1 MIPEQIKKFVDSAAK
16 LPGIGPRQATR
27 LAFHLSSQGKAEISE
42 LAQAVLGLGGL
53 SVCATCFSS
62 TPNSELCSI
71 CSSPSRRKDLIAIV
85 EKETDLISLEKSK
98 KFDGRYLVLGE
109 IKKDGFLTT
118 VQKMRLKTVHD
129 AEEAILAVNPTTYG
143 DINASLIQQELKDSV
158 KKITRLGRGI
168 PTGGEIEFADEETLA
183 SALENRS

>member
-1 MIPEQIKKFVDSAAK
+1 MIPEPIKKFVDAAAK

-27 LAFHLSSQGKAEISE
+27 LAFHLSNQGQAEIAE
-42 LAQAVLGLGGL
+42 LAQAVTGLGSL
-53 SVCATCFSS
+53 SVCPICFAS
-62 TPNSELCSI
+62 TPNSGTCAI

-85 EKETDLISLEKSK
+85 EKETDLISVEKSK

-109 IKKDGFLTT
+109 IKKDGFLTNM
-118 VQKMRLKTVHD
+118 QKMRLRTVRNV
-129 AEEAILAVNPTTYG
+129 EEAILAVNPTTYG
-143 DINASLIQQELKDSV
+143 DINASLIQQELKETV
-158 KKITRLGRGI
+158 KRITRLGRGI